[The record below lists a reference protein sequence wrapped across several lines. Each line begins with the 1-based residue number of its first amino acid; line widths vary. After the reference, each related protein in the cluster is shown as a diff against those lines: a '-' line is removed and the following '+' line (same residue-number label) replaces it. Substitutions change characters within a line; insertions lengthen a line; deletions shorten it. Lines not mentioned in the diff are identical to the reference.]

1 MNTKIFTKNQVP
13 TSATH
18 PGVLLN
24 DEIEYRG
31 ITQQELAA
39 WMKIDTTELGVV
51 LHGEKSISAEFAL
64 KLEKVLGVDAYY
76 WLRMQAKYDIDT
88 LRMKEWKNNPEIAGL
103 AIAQE
108 PKSAYAGLG
117 KNVKAL
123 E

>member
-31 ITQQELAA
+31 ITQPELAA
-39 WMKIDTTELGVV
+39 WMKIDTNELGVV
-51 LHGEKSISAEFAL
+51 LHGEKSIDAEFAL

-76 WLRMQAKYDIDT
+76 WLRMQAKYDIDS
-88 LRMKEWKNNPEIAGL
+88 LRIKEWKNSPEIAGL
-103 AIAQE
+103 AISQE

-117 KNVKAL
+117 KNMKPL